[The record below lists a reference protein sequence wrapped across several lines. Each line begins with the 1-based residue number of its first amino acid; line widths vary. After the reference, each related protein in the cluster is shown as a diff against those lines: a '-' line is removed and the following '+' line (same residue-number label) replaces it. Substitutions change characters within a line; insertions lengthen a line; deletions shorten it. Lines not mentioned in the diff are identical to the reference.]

1 MYLTY
6 LSTRPAGRRH
16 RCVITWEQCPRPH
29 RHALRTYH
37 KRSSRQKLPSL
48 LIAPLLRLPPH
59 AWMQVNCLSSEGT
72 TPRQQEHHD
81 ATLQRSHPGPVAH
94 SIHSLFF
101 AFWKKKPPPS
111 LSLQRLDES
120 CLLPSIFA
128 QHYWPYHW
136 RKSELPCR
144 GKLEF
149 RAR

>member
-37 KRSSRQKLPSL
+37 KRSSRQKLPSRPHFSLRPCCGCLPMHECKSIAFHQKVPHRVNKNIMMLHCKDHIPAL
-48 LIAPLLRLPPH
+48 LHIQFIRSFLPF
-59 AWMQVNCLSSEGT
+59 E
-72 TPRQQEHHD
+72 
-81 ATLQRSHPGPVAH
+81 
-94 SIHSLFF
+94 
-101 AFWKKKPPPS
+101 KKKPPPS

-128 QHYWPYHW
+128 QHY
-136 RKSELPCR
+136 
-144 GKLEF
+144 
-149 RAR
+149 